1 MDKESFTV
9 FRKQESGEMPCMWQ
23 HRCECGGTSFRTKGL
38 ANVSV
43 LFMQSNR
50 AFRWIFRRVSHK
62 IIMKR
67 VSAFLQIPSLTYMPG
82 RFGQWLTYQNDESL
96 REMLFSGEDREASGA
111 AVLRLLAQADREIK
125 DVLTQVFGQEND
137 FDKLLGG
144 VNLLAVAG
152 NGQRVISNLLEALQ
166 PIMVAGAESCARQQ
180 VDGAVEQ
187 ARLNRAQRRGL
198 A

>member
-1 MDKESFTV
+1 MQKLNFDTGVKEYAINGNGVLRFNPGDPNVYARFMDAMEKIRELEE
-9 FRKQESGEMPCMWQ
+9 K
-23 HRCECGGTSFRTKGL
+23 L
-38 ANVSV
+38 VSQAKA
-43 LFMQSNR
+43 LEGN
-50 AFRWIFRRVSHK
+50 
-62 IIMKR
+62 
-67 VSAFLQIPSLTYMPG
+67 
-82 RFGQWLTYQNDESL
+82 
-96 REMLFSGEDREASGA
+96 EDREASGA